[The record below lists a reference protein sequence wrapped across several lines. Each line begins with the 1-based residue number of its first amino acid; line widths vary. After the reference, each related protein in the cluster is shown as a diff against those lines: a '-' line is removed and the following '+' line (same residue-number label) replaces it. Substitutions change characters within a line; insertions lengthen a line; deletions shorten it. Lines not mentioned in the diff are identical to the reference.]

1 MKVFVAGA
9 TGAIGKPLVRML
21 VAAGHEVTGT
31 TRTPAKAEEIR
42 AMGATPAVL
51 DALDAEAVGKAVGGA
66 SPTVIVH
73 QLTALGELRFSRNF
87 DRGFAET
94 NRLRTEGTD
103 NLLSAAGAAGTRRFI
118 AQSFA
123 GWFYAPSGSGLVSED
138 EPRDPRPPKGFQAS
152 MDAIRHVERAVTT
165 ADWIE
170 GLVLRYGG
178 FYGPGTSFS
187 GDPDSDQVA
196 AIRKR
201 RFPLIGNGAG
211 VWSFVHVE
219 DAAAATAAAVER
231 GAPGIYNVVDDEPA
245 PVSVWLPVAA
255 ERFGAKPPRRIPR
268 WLARIVAGELATLMM
283 TDVRGASNAKAKREL
298 GWRPRYESWRK
309 GFATGLG

>member
-21 VAAGHEVTGT
+21 VAAEHEVTGT
-31 TRTPAKAEEIR
+31 TRSPEKAEGIR

-51 DALDAEAVGKAVGGA
+51 DALDADAVGEAVGEA
-66 SPTVIVH
+66 SPDVIVH
-73 QLTALGELRFSRNF
+73 QLTALANLRFSRNF
-87 DRGFAET
+87 DRAFAQT
-94 NRLRTEGTD
+94 NRLRTEGT
-103 NLLSAAGAAGTRRFI
+103 NHLLAAARAAGARRFI

-138 EPRDPRPPKGFQAS
+138 EPRDPNPPEGFRAGLE
-152 MDAIRHVERAVTT
+152 AIRHVERSVTG

-178 FYGPGTSFS
+178 FHGPGASEAQMT
-187 GDPDSDQVA
+187 

-201 RFPLIGNGAG
+201 RLPLVGNGAG
-211 VWSFVHVE
+211 VWSFIHVE

-231 GAPGIYNVVDDEPA
+231 GAPGIYNIVDDDPA
-245 PVSVWLPVAA
+245 PVSVWLPAAA
-255 ERFGAKPPRRIPR
+255 ELFGAKPPRRIPR
-268 WLARIVAGELATLMM
+268 WVARIAAGELVTVMM
-283 TDVRGASNAKAKREL
+283 TEARGASNAKAKREL
-298 GWRPRYESWRK
+298 GWQPHYASWRE
-309 GFATGLG
+309 GFANGLG